1 MTTTKTFPG
10 SHQQTNFLNT
20 VQVAAHYTAHIG
32 IAPSILVDRK
42 SPEVSLL
49 KICIIAL
56 CNCFTFCQTFIA
68 PSSYKNLPYLYRKA
82 DSSWRV
88 RIVAP
93 HIPHVLYAFVYKIV
107 KVHLQAH
114 ACILDKINFGLISPK
129 ST

>member
-1 MTTTKTFPG
+1 MRVIYLILEIKFSN

-68 PSSYKNLPYLYRKA
+68 PCLYFNTLFQ
-82 DSSWRV
+82 
-88 RIVAP
+88 
-93 HIPHVLYAFVYKIV
+93 HFFV
-107 KVHLQAH
+107 
-114 ACILDKINFGLISPK
+114 
-129 ST
+129 